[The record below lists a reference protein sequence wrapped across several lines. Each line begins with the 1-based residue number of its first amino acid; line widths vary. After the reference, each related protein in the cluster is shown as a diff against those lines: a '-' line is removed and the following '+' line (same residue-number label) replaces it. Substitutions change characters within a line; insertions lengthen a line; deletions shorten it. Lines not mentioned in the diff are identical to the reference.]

1 MEFKHREVYRISDQT
16 YRVWRFGSGPTNKAL
31 ATILGV
37 RPWTP
42 VDIDSIGRVLS
53 VAFVDGAREFIN
65 ADRIEEYSGCKP
77 HHMFAPNE
85 LSGNK
90 VLILSEAE
98 SQKPQEPEEF
108 IVVEYSPAF
117 PAPSIASK
125 GGKSKFTYSEACDI
139 IKELVGQV
147 PDNVTYELF
156 KTQGKAKVTTKTEI
170 TFE

>member
-1 MEFKHREVYRISDQT
+1 MEFKHRAVYRISDQT
-16 YRVWRFGSGPTNKAL
+16 YRIWRFGSGPTNKAL
-31 ATILGV
+31 ATVLGV

-53 VAFVDGAREFIN
+53 VAFVDGAREFID
-65 ADRIEEYSGCKP
+65 AKRIEEYSGCPP

-90 VLILSEAE
+90 VLALSEV
-98 SQKPQEPEEF
+98 QKPQEPEEF
-108 IVVEYSPAF
+108 IVVEHSPAF
-117 PAPSIASK
+117 TGPSIASK
-125 GGKSKFTYSEACDI
+125 NGKSKFTYAEACDI

-147 PDNVTYELF
+147 PDYVTYELF
-156 KTQGKAKVTTKTEI
+156 KTQGKAKVTTKIETDI